1 MYSPLNYKLHFLQD
15 EGENTVIAVH
25 NYNPV
30 RENQLPLQKGEKYY
44 VVNQSNAQ
52 WWYVR
57 NMAGQLGYV
66 PTNYVHKPNTLNSF
80 E

>member
-1 MYSPLNYKLHFLQD
+1 M
-15 EGENTVIAVH
+15 IAVH

-44 VVNQSNAQ
+44 VVNDSNGQ

-57 NMAGQLGYV
+57 NMAGQSGYV
-66 PTNYVHKPNTLNSF
+66 PTNYIHKPNSLNSF

>member
-1 MYSPLNYKLHFLQD
+1 MIVFCSLQ
-15 EGENTVIAVH
+15 EENDKTVIAVH
-25 NYNPV
+25 NYNPM

-44 VVNQSNAQ
+44 VVNDSNAQ

-57 NMAGQLGYV
+57 NMAGQSGYV
-66 PTNYVHKPNTLNSF
+66 PTNYIHKPNSLNSF